1 MHNKTRNT
9 DKFIIRLSMPLIM
22 LLLNISAQAAE
33 PTPQQGTYCTT
44 DTGTLSLV
52 TEELTV
58 TIDLVLHSLSLEGKD
73 MLAEKISSLQSAKL
87 SLQLAAGRGVARIT
101 TLIDAV
107 IAAHSSEDYTQ
118 QLTWMPLLQ
127 TAMLSLP
134 DDARTRAANDLISR
148 AEDIMQTEG
157 KGNPMQHLREARH
170 MLACDALDLPLQE
183 AREAQRTLAKQFAK
197 GKPVSAKAYT
207 RLIDSLR
214 SALLYVLQKD
224 NEAPLPSLP

>member
-1 MHNKTRNT
+1 MRHKTRFPANL
-9 DKFIIRLSMPLIM
+9 IIRLSMSLII
-22 LLLNISAQAAE
+22 LLPTITAHADE
-33 PTPQQGTYCTT
+33 PTPRPGTYCTS

-52 TEELTV
+52 TEELSV
-58 TIDLVLHSLSLEGKD
+58 TINLVLHSLSLQGKAT
-73 MLAEKISSLQSAKL
+73 LGEKISSLQSANL
-87 SLQLAAGRGVARIT
+87 SLQLAAGRGVARII

-134 DDARTRAANDLISR
+134 DDARTGTASDLISR

-157 KGNPMQHLREARH
+157 KGDPMQHLREARH

-183 AREAQRTLAKQFAK
+183 ARQAQQTLLKQFAK
-197 GKPVSAKAYT
+197 GKPVSAKAYAT
-207 RLIDSLR
+207 LIDSLR
-214 SALLYVLQKD
+214 TALLYVLQKD